1 MTESYNINY
10 IDESEYP
17 STTSIQNRSARAGY
31 KVIMCYP
38 STTSIQD
45 RSASGSCLYQALR
58 NPSTTSI
65 QNRSARDSCWN
76 QDDAPR
82 TAVQCRASTCT
93 GQHRGSGTRPMSL
106 ASRHA
111 SVRPARPAAAA
122 PVLAQGLGRRASERC
137 ERARVADQAPGSSAP
152 HPHA

>member
-1 MTESYNINY
+1 MEPECEEIMTESYNINY

-58 NPSTTSI
+58 IP
-65 QNRSARDSCWN
+65 QHH
-76 QDDAPR
+76 QHPEQ
-82 TAVQCRASTCT
+82 VRA
-93 GQHRGSGTRPMSL
+93 
-106 ASRHA
+106 
-111 SVRPARPAAAA
+111 
-122 PVLAQGLGRRASERC
+122 
-137 ERARVADQAPGSSAP
+137 
-152 HPHA
+152 